1 MKGLDLQIEKR
12 VLSSGITYV
21 DAVVEFAKEH
31 EIDIEDVVKE
41 LHSSVV
47 EKIQVEFINRNMV
60 KGEKLETSIE
70 EFME

>member
-12 VLSSGITYV
+12 VLSTGITYV